1 MFLDS
6 MKKNLISAL
15 RWIAVLPSSMLGSV
29 LAYIIPAIFNWYT
42 KDYLPGFTFFA
53 HLDDIVNSVISG
65 FLAGCFFVIAGC
77 IVAPSHK
84 KETALVLTVLLSIGC
99 VISIVATFISK
110 GLSWE
115 FGKTAIGGALRI
127 VAAIYVSNNSKR
139 KAYATNSKRIL
150 KMCETNSKQTS
161 NE

>member
-1 MFLDS
+1 MRKDLL
-6 MKKNLISAL
+6 NAL
-15 RWIAVLPSSMLGSV
+15 RWIGVLPASMLGSV
-29 LAYIIPAIFNWYT
+29 FAYIVPAIFNWFTRIYST
-42 KDYLPGFTFFA
+42 KITFFV
-53 HLDDIVNSVISG
+53 HLDDVVNSGISG

-139 KAYATNSKRIL
+139 KTYATNSKRTS
-150 KMCETNSKQTS
+150 KMCEMNSKRTS